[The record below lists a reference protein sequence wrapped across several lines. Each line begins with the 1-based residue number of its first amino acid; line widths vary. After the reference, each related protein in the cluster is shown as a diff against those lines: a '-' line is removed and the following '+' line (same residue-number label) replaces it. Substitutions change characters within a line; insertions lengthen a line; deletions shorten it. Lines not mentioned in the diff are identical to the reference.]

1 MPQLFPM
8 NWLFISIMILIMLI
22 YLIMIIYF
30 FKISNKIN
38 LIMFPDLKKKIFLK
52 W

>member
-8 NWLFISIMILIMLI
+8 NWMLISPLILIMFLLFMMTI
-22 YLIMIIYF
+22 FF
-30 FKISNKIN
+30 FKISNKIYFSKLSKEN
-38 LIMFPDLKKKIFLK
+38 NKFLFK